1 MVAEPS
7 LLSVDLEGVT
17 GPPRMSQEI
26 NPMCVYR
33 SSTQLSRG
41 ISWLFLFT
49 PIFSNDCRNLEDLFA
64 TDPDCNVDPACTTK
78 QVEDTHR
85 QIFAGSRAEDEFE
98 MRKLQVFVRIRP
110 TVTEGAPKWD
120 SDENCIHASS
130 KHALAIAPPEGS
142 IAYRS
147 GDRGQTFSFS
157 QVFDASTTQDQYYG
171 ATAGPLVSDLLRN
184 PGHSSVM
191 MAYGITAAGKT
202 YTIEGTKS
210 SPGVLPRA
218 LKAIF
223 EGLEHHVDTAMLSLR
238 VSLCEIYNEAI
249 YDLLEEPPGAWPRQR
264 PALRLMEDA
273 TGRVTVSGL
282 SEVVVSSTDDA
293 LAVLRRGA
301 KHRQRAETGLNY
313 SSSRSHSI
321 FTISLI
327 RTNAVQGAVEDGA
340 APIPAKHERLGRMAF
355 VDLAGSER
363 AQRTGN
369 VGIRLK

>member
-1 MVAEPS
+1 M
-7 LLSVDLEGVT
+7 
-17 GPPRMSQEI
+17 
-26 NPMCVYR
+26 
-33 SSTQLSRG
+33 
-41 ISWLFLFT
+41 
-49 PIFSNDCRNLEDLFA
+49 
-64 TDPDCNVDPACTTK
+64 K
-78 QVEDTHR
+78 
-85 QIFAGSRAEDEFE
+85 
-98 MRKLQVFVRIRP
+98 KLQVFVRIRP
-110 TVTEGAPKWD
+110 TVTDGAPKWD

-157 QVFDASTTQDQYYG
+157 QVFDSSTSQEQYYA
-171 ATAGPLVSDLLRN
+171 ATAGPLISDLMRN

-218 LKAIF
+218 LRAIF
-223 EGLEHHVDTAMLSLR
+223 EGLENHVDAAMLSLR

-264 PALRLMEDA
+264 PALRLMEDT

-282 SEVVVSSTDDA
+282 SEVEVSSTADA
-293 LAVLRRGA
+293 LAILRRGA

-321 FTISLI
+321 FTVSLV
-327 RTNAVQGAVEDGA
+327 RTNAMQDVIEEEGGVL
-340 APIPAKHERLGRMAF
+340 PTTHERLGRMAF